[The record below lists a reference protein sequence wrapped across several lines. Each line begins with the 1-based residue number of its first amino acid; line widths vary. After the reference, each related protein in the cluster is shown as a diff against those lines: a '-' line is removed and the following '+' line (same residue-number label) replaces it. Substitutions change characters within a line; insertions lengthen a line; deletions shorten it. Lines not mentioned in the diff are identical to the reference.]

1 MTYNVTED
9 IYYKNF
15 ISSKTN
21 ITNQSKLNYQRTL
34 NKFTKA
40 TNTSLTTIIDTCK
53 KQQDRVIEKI
63 INHGE
68 DENGNQ
74 IIEKQIIKFDVNGP
88 DSKIK
93 QYLDQFIQSCK
104 DQGNSNT
111 TINQNLTLIKKLRI
125 KMKK

>member
-21 ITNQSKLNYQRTL
+21 ITDQSKLNYQRTL

-40 TNTSLTTIIDTCK
+40 TNKSLTTIIDTCK